1 MHEKNIPGPEKTN
14 TNLKTV
20 NLEIEKELIREKEK
34 IIETKVNFIE
44 ETLRT
49 VTEIMERDRDPV
61 IITRD
66 RIIEIPQVMEKIVEK
81 IVIMPQV
88 VEILKYVHELI
99 EDDGMNINI
108 DVSVEAQ

>member
-1 MHEKNIPGPEKTN
+1 
-14 TNLKTV
+14 
-20 NLEIEKELIREKEK
+20 
-34 IIETKVNFIE
+34 
-44 ETLRT
+44 
-49 VTEIMERDRDPV
+49 MERDRDPV

-108 DVSVEAQ
+108 DVSQDGSCPGLAVKQTSHDRKVAGSIHVRAKKLLLCHHLSSRSFTIVDQKLRAPLRSK

>member
-49 VTEIMERDRDPV
+49 VT
-61 IITRD
+61 
-66 RIIEIPQVMEKIVEK
+66 
-81 IVIMPQV
+81 
-88 VEILKYVHELI
+88 
-99 EDDGMNINI
+99 
-108 DVSVEAQ
+108 